1 MSKRQSKPT
10 TSGNS
15 DNASPSNTRPV
26 RRSAAS
32 ILNVRKR
39 TRPARP
45 VPRSITASGQ
55 TVSQTNSKPVPTGTS
70 DVARRAKNQE
80 QQPDNN
86 NDQRSQSK
94 GGQNQDYDVGYKK
107 PPKKHQYKPGQTG
120 NPKGRPKGAKN
131 TKTIVDELL
140 SKKLEIKMDGKT
152 KKISAREA
160 ALLAVL
166 QKALKGD
173 SRAFKQIL
181 DLDPRNNNEI
191 EAGNPQEQPLNDI
204 EQDII
209 NQFIEQRMGGD
220 DENET

>member
-1 MSKRQSKPT
+1 MSKRQSKPLASGKT
-10 TSGNS
+10 DNEQPSHTQRVHRLSTSN
-15 DNASPSNTRPV
+15 
-26 RRSAAS
+26 
-32 ILNVRKR
+32 LNVRKR
-39 TRPARP
+39 TRPARS
-45 VPRSITASGQ
+45 VPALTKGDVETRPR
-55 TVSQTNSKPVPTGTS
+55 TNCNPVPTATS
-70 DVARRAKNQE
+70 EVARRAKKQE
-80 QQPDNN
+80 QQPNNN
-86 NDQRSQSK
+86 NDQRSHSK
-94 GGQNQDYDVGYKK
+94 EGQNLDYEVGYKK

-181 DLDPRNNNEI
+181 DLDPRNNSEI
-191 EAGNPQEQPLNDI
+191 ETGNPQEQPLNDF

-209 NQFIEQRMGGD
+209 NQFIDQRMGGD
-220 DENET
+220 DENDT